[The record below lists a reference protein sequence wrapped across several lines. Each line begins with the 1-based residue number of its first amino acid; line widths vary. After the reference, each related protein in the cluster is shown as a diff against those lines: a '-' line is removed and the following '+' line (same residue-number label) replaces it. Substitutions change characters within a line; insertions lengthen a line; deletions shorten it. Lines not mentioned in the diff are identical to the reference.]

1 MNSTASDHNRV
12 PNERQ
17 SMRKY
22 SGGQTMVNNLPYTAM
37 IVLGTIAL
45 IVALDKSTWG
55 WITGTLY
62 FIYGIVGVFWI
73 IIFLCPYCVY
83 CGTRSCPCGY
93 GTIAGKLREK
103 RPGNRFGEK
112 FKKHVPVIVPL
123 WVIPILAGVPLVI
136 RSFSW
141 PLLVLL
147 VVFGVDAFV
156 ILPLFST
163 KHGCK
168 KCPQRDSC
176 PWMGRKGK
184 PASARQTTAS

>member
-1 MNSTASDHNRV
+1 MNSTTSDHNRV
-12 PNERQ
+12 PNEYQ
-17 SMRKY
+17 SMREY

-62 FIYGIVGVFWI
+62 LIYGIVGVFWI

-103 RPGNRFGEK
+103 QPGKRFGEK
-112 FKKHVPVIVPL
+112 FKKHIPVIVPL
-123 WVIPILAGVPLVI
+123 WVIPILAGAPLIVH
-136 RSFSW
+136 SFSW
-141 PLLVLL
+141 LLLVLL
-147 VVFGVDAFV
+147 VVFGIDAFV

-168 KCPQRDSC
+168 QCPQRDSC
-176 PWMGRKGK
+176 PWMGRKSK
-184 PASARQTTAS
+184 PAST